1 MQTNICLQIP
11 WLNMFVGS
19 MEFLIW
25 FYISDIKD
33 WEYKKE
39 LTKEEIKIKG
49 EQVVIMV
56 DRFPFSSLG
65 ETSTSDV
72 QIDVKLENTEF
83 LGNVWYS
90 RLNIQNLLK
99 KSFRFS

>member
-1 MQTNICLQIP
+1 
-11 WLNMFVGS
+11 MFVGS

-65 ETSTSDV
+65 ETSSSDV

>member
-1 MQTNICLQIP
+1 
-11 WLNMFVGS
+11 MFVGS

-56 DRFPFSSLG
+56 DRFPFSSFG
-65 ETSTSDV
+65 ETSSSDV

>member
-1 MQTNICLQIP
+1 
-11 WLNMFVGS
+11 MFVGS

>member
-1 MQTNICLQIP
+1 
-11 WLNMFVGS
+11 MFVGS

-65 ETSTSDV
+65 ETSSSDV

-83 LGNVWYS
+83 LGNAWYS

>member
-1 MQTNICLQIP
+1 
-11 WLNMFVGS
+11 MFVGS

-65 ETSTSDV
+65 ETSSS
-72 QIDVKLENTEF
+72 DVKLENTEF